1 MRIHRGL
8 PILLSLLLAAALA
21 VPAAAQQ
28 PDQPAPTPAQRPAGK
43 PKPAPKPA
51 HKPAPKPAAP
61 KPAAPKPPAPAEAK
75 PTLLG
80 QFADWGAYT
89 ATQNGKKICFVIA
102 KPSSSETKPP
112 NRPRNQPYVFIST
125 RPADKVVNEV
135 SISVGYPFK
144 AESEAT
150 ATVGSTSFELYTQG
164 DGAWIKNVAEEAHM
178 VDAMRQGDTMVVKGE
193 SGKGTST
200 VDTYSLKGLPEALDR
215 IAQECQ

>member
-8 PILLSLLLAAALA
+8 PILLSLLVAAALA
-21 VPAAAQQ
+21 IPAAAQQ
-28 PDQPAPTPAQRPAGK
+28 PDQPAPTPAQRPAAK

-51 HKPAPKPAAP
+51 VPKPAAP
-61 KPAAPKPPAPAEAK
+61 KPSAPAAEAK

-150 ATVGSTSFELYTQG
+150 ATVGSTSFELYTQA